1 MSVIGTILNKLET
14 LLGDINTGDD
24 YNTNVA
30 SVLRRDVDW
39 TNRAELSP
47 GLMIIPSGEAVAAVI
62 DADGVRFEQRII
74 VGGFVRNTDADK
86 LQADLLNLSADVKK
100 VIYPDASG
108 TRPNLGTAC
117 FDVAYLSEGTA
128 FGSGV
133 GKFEMDVVITYYC
146 AKGTF

>member
-1 MSVIGTILNKLET
+1 MSVLGTILNKLET
-14 LLGDINTGDD
+14 LLADINTGEG
-24 YNTNVA
+24 YNTNVQT
-30 SVLRRDVDW
+30 VLRKDVDW
-39 TNRAELSP
+39 TNRSELSP

-74 VGGFVRNTDADK
+74 IGGFVRNTDPDQ
-86 LQADLLNLSADVKK
+86 LQAELLNLSADVKK

-108 TRPNLGTAC
+108 TRPSLGTAC
-117 FDVAYLSEGTA
+117 FDVAYLSEATA
-128 FGSGV
+128 FSKEV